1 MFELLGNLQ
10 FLRPWW
16 FLALIPLVWL
26 LYLAWQKQLQKGA
39 WQQVIAPQFRQ
50 LLLGNNAELQPKVN
64 EKIFYSGLGF
74 IWFISVLALAG
85 PWIKAVEVP
94 AQKSQQGVVIVL
106 DLSLSMLADDI
117 SPNRLARVKYTLTDL
132 LKQHPEYATGMV
144 AYAGS
149 AHTISPISE
158 DNQTLLNLLP
168 SLNPLLM
175 PSYGSKPLKALEK
188 AKQLFIGNQTNQG
201 HIIWITDDIE
211 KHEVDDISAWLEKES
226 YSLTML
232 SIGTTEGGAVQIPGY
247 GLLKDENDSVVLPK
261 IPVQDFQTLTNKTD
275 IKWLQFDPQVD
286 IVKALLPTKSIIE
299 TRENRDESEQQKQ
312 VQHPLDIGFYFIFL
326 ILPFVA
332 LLFRRGILLSL
343 SLVALLPMSL
353 LQPTPSYA
361 NETATKSNGFSELFK
376 STDQLG
382 YQAWQ
387 KGQYPKAEALFAD
400 PQWRASA
407 LYRQGKYQESAELY
421 KKDKSPQGFYNL
433 GNALGMNEQLEE
445 AKKAYESA
453 LNLKPDFKNAKDN
466 LKTVNDLLKQK
477 EQQSQ
482 QNKTNNQQNQSQK
495 NKDDSQ
501 NKTSEQTGMQNPQNG
516 DAANNS
522 AENQQPQTPEPS
534 EQKNQSGQADKTEQ
548 AKNEQNKSEQKE
560 KQDRASQQDISENK
574 EGKSAKPDDGQT
586 AQPNKIDNGDKS
598 QTEAASA
605 QQPLTEEQQAKQN
618 WLKQI
623 PDEPGLFLQ
632 RKFEYQYQQSK
643 QEANESTKQW

>member
-1 MFELLGNLQ
+1 MFESFASLQ
-10 FLRPWW
+10 FLRPLW
-16 FLALIPLVWL
+16 FLALIPLIWL
-26 LYLAWQKQLQKGA
+26 LYLGWQKQLKQGA

-74 IWFISVLALAG
+74 IWFITVLALAG
-85 PWIKAVEVP
+85 PWLKAVEVP

-106 DLSLSMLADDI
+106 DLSLSMLADDV

-175 PSYGSKPLKALEK
+175 PSYGAKPLPAFEK
-188 AKQLFIGNQTNQG
+188 AKQLFMGNQTNQG

-211 KHEVDDISAWLEKES
+211 KHEVNDISTWLEKES

-247 GLLKDENDSVVLPK
+247 GLLKDENDAVVLPK
-261 IPVQDFQTLTNKTD
+261 IPVQEFQTLANKTD
-275 IKWLQFDPQVD
+275 IKWLQFDPHVD
-286 IVKALLPTKSIIE
+286 IVQALLPAENIIE
-299 TRENRDESEQQKQ
+299 SHEDNDESEQQKQ

-361 NETATKSNGFSELFK
+361 NETATNSSRFSELFK

-387 KGQYPKAEALFAD
+387 KDQYAKAEALFAD

-407 LYRQGKYQESAELY
+407 LYRQGKYQEAAELY
-421 KKDKSPQGFYNL
+421 KKDKSPQGLYNL
-433 GNALGMNEQLEE
+433 GNALSMNEQLEE

-453 LNLKPDFKNAKDN
+453 LNLRPYLKNAKDN

-495 NKDDSQ
+495 NKNDSQ

-516 DAANNS
+516 DTANNN
-522 AENQQPQTPEPS
+522 AENQQPQMPES
-534 EQKNQSGQADKTEQ
+534 SKQEKQSGQADKTEQ
-548 AKNEQNKSEQKE
+548 AKNQQNKSEQKE

-586 AQPNKIDNGDKS
+586 AQPNKIDSGDES
-598 QTEAASA
+598 QTAAANA

-643 QEANESTKQW
+643 QQANESTKQW